1 MENAA
6 GTPGLPGN
14 PPARH
19 SGADRIP
26 SLDGLRAISIGAVLF
41 AHASKTGGFP
51 QAGTSRLSMFLDGKL
66 GVRVFFVI
74 SGFLITSLL
83 LKEFSKTGRV
93 SLKAF
98 YQRRALRILPVYYC
112 YILAVGLLTWLGLRM
127 IPPVNFF
134 SAGVFATDLWGEWYA
149 PQYWPLA
156 HTWSLS
162 IEEQFYLTWP
172 ALLAFLGPRFGGR
185 LWIPFLLNLAP
196 AMRWWMRPQPTMDH
210 LFVAQGDAIAMGCLL
225 ALLRSG
231 GTWDLPR
238 VFAFHP
244 GLCRFIAVGLIYSN
258 ICIAAMLHHY
268 NLPYPTHLALVLMP
282 SLQCIMI
289 AYLIGSFVTHRSG
302 WAYWALNLPVVQ
314 WVGRLSY
321 SLYIWQQL
329 VLVPVGTPVFP
340 GHWSGAAWCTRFPQ
354 NLGVVVALACLSYYW
369 LEKPL
374 LAWRSRL
381 ATVSVVGT

>member
-1 MENAA
+1 MEKGA
-6 GTPGLPGN
+6 GVSGTTGQ
-14 PPARH
+14 PPAIPF
-19 SGADRIP
+19 GADRIS
-26 SLDGLRAISIGAVLF
+26 SLDGLRALSIGAMLF
-41 AHASKTGGFP
+41 AHASKTGSFP
-51 QAGTSRLSMFLDGKL
+51 GWLGGNSSGKL

-98 YQRRALRILPVYYC
+98 YLRRAIRILPVYYC
-112 YILAVGLLTWLGLRM
+112 YILAVGLISWLGLRV

-134 SAGVFATDLWGEWYA
+134 SAGLFVTDLWGEWYA

-185 LWIPFLLNLAP
+185 LWIPFLLLLAP
-196 AMRWWMRPQPTMDH
+196 VMRWWMWPQPTMDH
-210 LFVAQGDAIAMGCLL
+210 LFVAQGDAIASGCLL
-225 ALLRSG
+225 ALLRAG
-231 GTWDLPR
+231 GTWDMKR

-244 GLCRFIAVGLIYSN
+244 ALCR
-258 ICIAAMLHHY
+258 IAAGGLLFGQVFIKLGFKLLH
-268 NLPYPTHLALVLMP
+268 LEFPWREVLALMP
-282 SLQCIMI
+282 SLQCILI

-302 WAYWALNLPVVQ
+302 WAYVVLNLAAVQ

-340 GHWSGAAWCTRFPQ
+340 GNWSVAAWGTRFPQ
-354 NLGVVVALACLSYYW
+354 NLGVVVGLACLSYYC

-374 LAWRSRL
+374 LAWRARL
-381 ATVSVVGT
+381 AKVSVAGT